1 MKQHFGHTTV
11 SQMWIYNT
19 TATAVYCYMSHKVTV
34 FWCLLFRFPMIVSTK
49 YVPCFPNQN
58 MYLNG
63 RGQRERERERKGKGE
78 NTALSCSS
86 KAAHVLWLV
95 QHNTVLGQTIFF
107 ALRLPLHEPFI
118 WAYVKTIFPKLDE
131 NKLAASQADGAL
143 NHFSNF
149 IRPALNNISI
159 LVNGQQ

>member
-1 MKQHFGHTTV
+1 
-11 SQMWIYNT
+11 
-19 TATAVYCYMSHKVTV
+19 MSAFSLSYDSVHKI
-34 FWCLLFRFPMIVSTK
+34 CPMFFQPK
-49 YVPCFPNQN
+49 YVSEWE
-58 MYLNG
+58 G
-63 RGQRERERERKGKGE
+63 TERERERERERKGKGE